1 MILIIYLSYIL
12 VLSPILIFIDTGF
25 NINLYYYFYDLFY
38 GYSESDSFFRICF
51 AYLFIASIYR
61 YARFRKF
68 VWDDLHKIFSDK

>member
-1 MILIIYLSYIL
+1 MILIIYLSYVL
-12 VLSPILIFIDTGF
+12 VLSPILIFIDIGF
-25 NINLYYYFYDLFY
+25 NIPLFSYFVDLFF
-38 GYSESDSFFRICF
+38 GFSESNEFFRICF